1 MIEINLNGALPQAGT
16 AGLRQ
21 TLLVASWSEQWYYWK
36 SLCIFSI
43 YLRVMSVRPPP
54 PLTCM
59 LHLSGAAKTNS
70 PAEGFHLRSEH
81 SINSINLLGLI
92 WSVK

>member
-43 YLRVMSVRPPP
+43 YLRVMSVPPP
-54 PLTCM
+54 PNLYASPERGSEDQLTCRRIP
-59 LHLSGAAKTNS
+59 LTI
-70 PAEGFHLRSEH
+70 R
-81 SINSINLLGLI
+81 
-92 WSVK
+92 V